1 MPSIE
6 ILLTF
11 TLATLIM
18 HISPGPSNLY
28 VMARSISQ
36 GVSGG
41 IAAAIGLAVGGFFHV
56 LATVLG
62 LATIFKHSPT
72 LYTAVKL
79 LGAVYLIYLGIKY
92 FRTNSSDEDIKVKKS
107 KYKPLSRIFYE
118 SVLIEITNPKTAL
131 FFIAFLPQFVNPE
144 IGSVSFQLFIFGI
157 IVVVSAIPIDTSV
170 AIFSSKVASLINKSK
185 KAQVIQERVS
195 GSILFGLGSFIG
207 LKEIKNILLR

>member
-41 IAAAIGLAVGGFFHV
+41 IAAAIGLAVGGLFHV

-62 LATIFKHSPT
+62 LAAIFKHSPT

-79 LGAVYLIYLGIKY
+79 LGAFYLIYLGIKY
-92 FRTNSSDEDIKVKKS
+92 FRTKPNDEDVKVKKS
-107 KYKPLSRIFYE
+107 NYKPLSRIFYE

-144 IGSVSFQLFIFGI
+144 IGSVSFQLLIFGI
-157 IVVVSAIPIDTSV
+157 IVVVSAIPIDVSV

-195 GSILFGLGSFIG
+195 GSILFALGSFIG

>member
-11 TLATLIM
+11 SLATLIM

-41 IAAAIGLAVGGFFHV
+41 IAAAIGLAVGGLFHV

-62 LATIFKHSPT
+62 LAAIFKHSPT
-72 LYTAVKL
+72 LYIAIKL

-92 FRTNSSDEDIKVKKS
+92 FRTKPNDDVKVKKS
-107 KYKPLSRIFYE
+107 NYKPLSRIFYE

-144 IGSVSFQLFIFGI
+144 IGSISFQLLIFGI
-157 IVVVSAIPIDTSV
+157 IVVVSAIPIDVSV
-170 AIFSSKVASLINKSK
+170 AIFSSKIASLINRSK

>member
-6 ILLTF
+6 VLLAF

-41 IAAAIGLAVGGFFHV
+41 IVAALGLAVGGLFHV

-62 LATIFKHSPT
+62 LAAIFKHSPN
-72 LYTAVKL
+72 LYTIIKL
-79 LGAVYLIYLGIKY
+79 LGAFYLIYLGIKY
-92 FRTNSSDEDIKVKKS
+92 FKASFENDEAQEVKKS
-107 KYKPLSRIFYE
+107 TYKPLPRVFFE
-118 SVLIEITNPKTAL
+118 SILIELTNPKTAL

-144 IGSVSFQLFIFGI
+144 IGSVSFQLLLFGI
-157 IVVVSAIPIDTSV
+157 IVVVSAIPCDFLV
-170 AIFSSKVASLINKSK
+170 AIFSSKVSALIKKSK
-185 KAQVIQERVS
+185 KAQQIQERVS
-195 GSILFGLGSFIG
+195 ASILFGLGSYIG
-207 LKEIKNILLR
+207 IKELRSI